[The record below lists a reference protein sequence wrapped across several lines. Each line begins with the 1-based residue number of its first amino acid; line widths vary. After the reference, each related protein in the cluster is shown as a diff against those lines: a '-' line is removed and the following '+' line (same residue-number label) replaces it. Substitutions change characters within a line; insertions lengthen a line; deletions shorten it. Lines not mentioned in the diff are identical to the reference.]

1 MPMTLTRSLL
11 TVILPGMVAVA
22 PWLLIAM
29 MANADLRLLYAKYP
43 VPFHVS
49 AFGVAVLV
57 GSIFEEI
64 GCYLEKRWDTDRED
78 AGKPDAVAS
87 WLGKDWYAYLGMSF
101 GGSEPVGY
109 RYASRKVTSLYF
121 EAAMMFSAP
130 CCFAGLAMLF
140 VALHGDLGSVSFLF
154 FVFAI
159 LGFLLFSK
167 MARDT
172 HQVLC
177 ELRHFLPGYLK
188 SSPSRDV

>member
-22 PWLLIAM
+22 PWFLVAM
-29 MANADLRLLYAKYP
+29 MANSDLRLLYTKYQ
-43 VPFHVS
+43 VPFHVA
-49 AFGVAVLV
+49 AFGVAVLL

-64 GCYLEKRWDTDRED
+64 GCYLERRWDTDIEE
-78 AGKPDAVAS
+78 GGEPGPSES
-87 WLGKDWYAYLGMSF
+87 WLIKDWYAYLGMCF
-101 GGSEPVGY
+101 GDSEPVGY

-121 EAAMMFSAP
+121 EIAMMFAAP

-140 VALHGDLGSVSFLF
+140 VALQGHLSHLSILF
-154 FVFAI
+154 FVFAA

-172 HQVLC
+172 HQLLC
-177 ELRHFLPGYLK
+177 ELRHFLPQYLK
-188 SSPSRDV
+188 RSQ

>member
-11 TVILPGMVAVA
+11 TVILPGMVALA
-22 PWLLIAM
+22 PWLLVAM
-29 MANADLRLLYAKYP
+29 MANADLRFLYTKYP

-64 GCYLEKRWDTDRED
+64 GCYLERRWDTDVED
-78 AGKPDAVAS
+78 EGRPEPNVG
-87 WLGKDWYAYLGMSF
+87 WLAKDWYAYLGKSF
-101 GGSEPVGY
+101 GDNEPVGY

-121 EAAMMFSAP
+121 EIAMMFSVP
-130 CCFAGLAMLF
+130 CCFAGLSMLF
-140 VALHGDLGSVSFLF
+140 VALQGDLNHLAVLFL
-154 FVFAI
+154 VFAL

-172 HQVLC
+172 HQLLC
-177 ELRHFLPGYLK
+177 ELRHFLPGYLSATK
-188 SSPSRDV
+188 